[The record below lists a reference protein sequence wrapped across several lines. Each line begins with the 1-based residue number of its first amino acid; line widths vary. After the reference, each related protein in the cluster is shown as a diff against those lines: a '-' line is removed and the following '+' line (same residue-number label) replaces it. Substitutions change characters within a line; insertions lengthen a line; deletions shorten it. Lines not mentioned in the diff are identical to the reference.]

1 MEGELSTEE
10 LLRQMSLARQA
21 VEQARQQA
29 QLHVSAVLKGN
40 MERLGAFQSE
50 TERQQTAGEE
60 REAVAECFRL
70 WASLPARNSR
80 AKARLHRSVVHWQRR
95 SVARC
100 FVAWARVVR
109 DSARREEAVLQS
121 RLDAVKKQ
129 LGATPEAQAS
139 SSPGRRQPPVAV
151 ASAAGGSGLVVQLT
165 QDARGEM
172 QATAQDLKKSL
183 QHHTARQ
190 AEANARHA
198 EVGMRRVPNPGLL
211 MRVPTRLKQ
220 SAPAVVVML
229 CRRPRVRWKQ
239 SSSRLALTSRQR
251 VPRSH
256 IYRGSEVIWSLVP
269 QGECASRT
277 TAGGIALR
285 RSHFVLPRGV
295 EQLGLLLSDTR

>member
-1 MEGELSTEE
+1 MDDELSTEE

-50 TERQQTAGEE
+50 TERQQAAGEE

-80 AKARLHRSVVHWQRR
+80 ANARLHRAMAHWQRR
-95 SVARC
+95 SVARG

-121 RLDAVKKQ
+121 RLDAVKQQ
-129 LGATPEAQAS
+129 LGAIPEAQAS
-139 SSPGRRQPPVAV
+139 SSPGRRQPPVVAV
-151 ASAAGGSGLVVQLT
+151 AAAAGGSGLVVQLT
-165 QDARGEM
+165 QDARRDM

-190 AEANARHA
+190 AEANTRHA
-198 EVGMRRVPNPGLL
+198 EVVIRRVPNLGVL
-211 MRVPTRLKQ
+211 MRVPKD
-220 SAPAVVVML
+220 S
-229 CRRPRVRWKQ
+229 
-239 SSSRLALTSRQR
+239 
-251 VPRSH
+251 
-256 IYRGSEVIWSLVP
+256 GS
-269 QGECASRT
+269 
-277 TAGGIALR
+277 
-285 RSHFVLPRGV
+285 
-295 EQLGLLLSDTR
+295 LLLFL